1 MLEEEAQRVS
11 VAAGMAAGRTLRV
24 GFLGGLA
31 YDVATRLQEDLRT
44 RLASGQGSEHLLLLE
59 HPAVYT
65 LGRNAKRS
73 DLLADEAWLAQRSIT
88 VEESDRG
95 GQITYHGPGQ
105 LVGYPILNLN
115 PDRRDIR
122 RYVRDLQEVLIR
134 TLADLGIQAE
144 PGVPNRPA
152 GVWVGEL
159 KIGSIGVHLR
169 RWITT
174 HGFAL
179 NVSTDLTFFDGI
191 VPCGLPTVRMVSV
204 ARLTERSPALE
215 AVARLCQEHF
225 CDVFERRSEPID
237 NVQDILS
244 RISQSAVS

>member
-1 MLEEEAQRVS
+1 MLEERIQRTS
-11 VAAGMAAGRTLRV
+11 VAAGTTPGRALRV
-24 GFLGGLA
+24 GFLGRVTYNA
-31 YDVATRLQEDLRT
+31 ATRLQEDLRA
-44 RLASGQGSEHLLLLE
+44 RLASGEGSEYLLLLE

-73 DLLADEAWLAQRSIT
+73 DLLANEAWLAQHSIT

-105 LVGYPILNLN
+105 LVGYPILDLN

-122 RYVRDLQEVLIR
+122 RYVCDLQEVLIR
-134 TLADLGIQAE
+134 TLADLDIQAE

-179 NVSTDLTFFDGI
+179 NVSTDLSSFDGI
-191 VPCGLPTVRMVSV
+191 VACGLPGVSMVSV
-204 ARLTERSPALE
+204 ARLSECTPTLE
-215 AVARLCQEHF
+215 AVARLCRDHF
-225 CDVFERRSEPID
+225 SDVFERRLEPIE
-237 NVQDILS
+237 NVRDIL
-244 RISQSAVS
+244 

>member
-1 MLEEEAQRVS
+1 MLEERTLR
-11 VAAGMAAGRTLRV
+11 AGARRTLRV
-24 GFLGGLA
+24 GFLGRVA

-44 RLASGQGSEHLLLLE
+44 RLASGKGPEYLLLLE

-73 DLLADEAWLAQRSIT
+73 DLLADEAWLKQRSIT
-88 VEESDRG
+88 VIESDRG

-105 LVGYPILNLN
+105 LVGYPILDLN

-122 RYVRDLQEVLIR
+122 RYVVDLQEVLVR
-134 TLADLGIQAE
+134 TLADLDIQAE
-144 PGVPNRPA
+144 PGVPNRSA

-179 NVSTDLTFFDGI
+179 NVSTDLTSFEGI
-191 VPCGLPTVRMVSV
+191 VACGLPDVSMVSV
-204 ARLTERSPALE
+204 ARLSERTPTVK
-215 AVARLCQEHF
+215 AVAQLCQGHF
-225 CDVFERRSEPID
+225 CDVFERRPEPIG
-237 NVQDILS
+237 NVRDIL
-244 RISQSAVS
+244 